1 MSQKKCKPNV
11 VRFEVSPCVPSSSFI
26 LLTFYQSPH
35 VVPSLPPWSLF
46 TNPPHRPKPCG
57 ECLPKTYQVPW
68 ESMIRRSESRTKN

>member
-46 TNPPHRPKPCG
+46 TH
-57 ECLPKTYQVPW
+57 
-68 ESMIRRSESRTKN
+68 